1 MLKNISKLKAIVSK
15 QYIFKYLLSILLVIC
30 ISFIFAYTH
39 LDNLAQKNTNSDI
52 SQTTQEENTDDIDT
66 PVDSDTKL
74 ETQVNTEI
82 PTTTTP
88 VTETKIETQSTP
100 QGTTSN
106 PGPAPDETPI
116 PEPENTPVVPESPS
130 AIVAFYGDNQSDTDD
145 EDINHQRVVTYIL
158 NSGANPV
165 FNVGDIMEDGTQTSL
180 NRFNT
185 VTSSLRASRTFY
197 SALGNNDR
205 MVGDST
211 TPSQLF
217 LDNFT
222 FPNNE
227 RWYSVNYGNLH
238 MVVLDSAFA
247 SGNQTQLNWLANDLQ
262 SANSQNR
269 ITGVMYHHPSFGST
283 ISSYLVNYGVDFV
296 VTGHLHS
303 YNHSVSNGIHY
314 YVLSGQPNIGYLK
327 VKIYEARGEITSYNS
342 GNGVIETVEFNER

>member
-1 MLKNISKLKAIVSK
+1 MLKNISKLKAIASK

-30 ISFIFAYTH
+30 ITFAFAYTH
-39 LDNLAQKNTNSDI
+39 LENLAQNNTTSEI
-52 SQTTQEENTDDIDT
+52 SQTTNEEKTSDTNTPT
-66 PVDSDTKL
+66 DSDIPL
-74 ETQVNTEI
+74 EESI
-82 PTTTTP
+82 AKETP
-88 VTETKIETQSTP
+88 VTEVSTSKTETQNTP
-100 QGTTSN
+100 KVTNTQ
-106 PGPAPDETPI
+106 PDPAPDETPV
-116 PEPENTPVVPESPS
+116 PEPEDIPIVPESPS

-165 FNVGDIMEDGTQTSL
+165 FNVGDIMEDGTQASL

-185 VTSSLRASRTFY
+185 VTSTLRASRTFY

-227 RWYSVNYGNLH
+227 RWYSINYGNLH

-296 VTGHLHS
+296 VSGHLHS

-327 VKIYEARGEITSYNS
+327 VKIYEEKGEITSYNS

>member
-30 ISFIFAYTH
+30 ITFAFAYTH
-39 LDNLAQKNTNSDI
+39 LENLAQNNTNSEV
-52 SQTTQEENTDDIDT
+52 SQTTNEENTTDTNTPTTESDT
-66 PVDSDTKL
+66 PLEDSTVPETPTSETK
-74 ETQVNTEI
+74 
-82 PTTTTP
+82 
-88 VTETKIETQSTP
+88 TETKTTP

-116 PEPENTPVVPESPS
+116 SEPEDIPVVPESPS

-165 FNVGDIMEDGTQTSL
+165 FNVGDIMEDGTQASL

-185 VTSSLRASRTFY
+185 VTSNLRASRTFY

-227 RWYSVNYGNLH
+227 RWYSINYGNLH

-247 SGNQTQLNWLANDLQ
+247 SGNQIQLNWLANDLQ

-269 ITGVMYHHPSFGST
+269 ITGVMYHHPTFGST
-283 ISSYLVNYGVDFV
+283 ISSYLVSYGVDFV
-296 VTGHLHS
+296 VSGHLHS
-303 YNHSVSNGIHY
+303 YNHSVSNGVHY

-327 VKIYEARGEITSYNS
+327 VKIYEERGEITSYNS

>member
-30 ISFIFAYTH
+30 ITFAFTYTH
-39 LDNLAQKNTNSDI
+39 LENLAQNNTNSEI
-52 SQTTQEENTDDIDT
+52 SQTTNEEETSDTNTPT
-66 PVDSDTKL
+66 DSDTPL
-74 ETQVNTEI
+74 EDSIAIE
-82 PTTTTP
+82 TP
-88 VTETKIETQSTP
+88 VTEVSTSKTETKTTP

-116 PEPENTPVVPESPS
+116 PEPENIPVVPESPS

-165 FNVGDIMEDGTQTSL
+165 FNVGDIMEDGTQASL

-185 VTSSLRASRTFY
+185 VTSTLRASRAFY

-227 RWYSVNYGNLH
+227 RWYSINYGNLH

-247 SGNQTQLNWLANDLQ
+247 SGNQTQLNWLASDLQ

-269 ITGVMYHHPSFGST
+269 ITGVMYHHPTFGST

-296 VTGHLHS
+296 ISGHLHS
-303 YNHSVSNGIHY
+303 YNHSISNGIHY

-327 VKIYEARGEITSYNS
+327 VKIYENRGEITSYNS
-342 GNGVIETVEFNER
+342 GNGVIETIEFNER